1 MKTTLLVVE
10 DDEAILHL
18 IDVALTMNYYK
29 VVAAKTGKKRTFR
42 LRTEQP
48 DIILLDLGLPDI
60 DGLSLIQQFRDFV
73 DTPIIVISART
84 EEQTI
89 VEALDRGANDYMT
102 KPFNI
107 DELEHVSE

>member
-29 VVAAKTGKKRTFR
+29 VVTAKTGKADFR

-48 DIILLDLGLPDI
+48 DIILGLPDI
-60 DGLSLIQQFRDFV
+60 DGLSLIAIQRLCGHTYYCD
-73 DTPIIVISART
+73 
-84 EEQTI
+84 
-89 VEALDRGANDYMT
+89 
-102 KPFNI
+102 
-107 DELEHVSE
+107 